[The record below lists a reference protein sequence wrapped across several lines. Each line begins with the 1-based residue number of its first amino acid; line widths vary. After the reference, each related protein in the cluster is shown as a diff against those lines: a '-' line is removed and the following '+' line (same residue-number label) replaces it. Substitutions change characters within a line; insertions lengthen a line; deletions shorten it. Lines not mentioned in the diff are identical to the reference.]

1 MQNQNQSKLFAFQ
14 LAEKRKQQ
22 AKPAEQWKIREGVSS
37 ALGCTYVDVDAG
49 LLRASDRYVG
59 TDAGTYC

>member
-1 MQNQNQSKLFAFQ
+1 MQNQKQAKLFAFQ
-14 LAEKRKQQ
+14 LAEKRGQE
-22 AKPAEQWKIREGVSS
+22 AKTGQQWKAREGVT

-59 TDAGTYC
+59 TDAGIYC